1 MTFGAKVAA
10 EARSWIDTPFKWG
23 QSEKGH
29 GCDCKGLIAGVARE
43 LARPEADSVY
53 AMFANYRV
61 DRPVPSRLLL
71 EGFSTLFD
79 RVDAMEPG
87 DVLLLKHGSQA
98 AHMAIYVGDERAV
111 HAYPGL
117 RSSVRE
123 RGLAVLFHK
132 HPLHSIWRWK
142 RLAKCR

>member
-1 MTFGAKVAA
+1 MTFGDEVAA
-10 EARSWIDTPFKWG
+10 EARDWIDTPFKWG
-23 QSEKGH
+23 QSAKGQ

-43 LARPEADSVY
+43 LGRPEADSVY

-61 DRPVPSRLLL
+61 DRPVPAKLLL

-79 RVDAMEPG
+79 QVEAMEAG
-87 DVLLLKHGSQA
+87 DVLLLKHGGHA
-98 AHMAIYVGDERAV
+98 AHMAIYVGNDRAV
-111 HAYPGL
+111 HAYPSI

-123 RGLAVLFHK
+123 RDLAVLFHK